1 MRRLLPLAGVLLAVL
16 PGAQAARAST
26 PGLLAVGYTIDAIP
40 PTRSDTAYPVCGVET
55 VPFIN
60 TVYEYDPIGAC
71 PTDGFMV
78 HYTGTITLPA
88 HETIRFWVAADD
100 GGTLKIGQH
109 EIGTWDDKGCS
120 ADLTDDLTLDAGV
133 PLPVDAW
140 FYENGGATCFM
151 AAWSIDG
158 GDWTIIPPGAF
169 SSPTTSTTT
178 TSSTSTTSST
188 TTSTTSTTSTSTTVA
203 PRQSLPDP
211 ASQATTT
218 TQTIQTTTTTSVP
231 VTAQPTTS
239 LTSAP
244 STSST
249 TYPTTSI
256 EAPSISASTSSSE
269 PLPSEPSTTTTVPEP
284 RYTPA
289 EALAVAVDAGKIAEL
304 SKDEAEAVFAA
315 IDEATLTPEIGA
327 LLVAAV
333 QDAPLEVREA
343 FEAKINV
350 YGGATDNYIPVGST
364 VPVSTR
370 RVIIITTGLLVAMPT
385 PRRSR
390 P

>member
-1 MRRLLPLAGVLLAVL
+1 MRRLLPLVGVLLAVL

-120 ADLTDDLTLDAGV
+120 AYESADLTLDAGIA
-133 PLPVDAW
+133 LPVDAW
-140 FYENGGATCFM
+140 FYENGGGTCFM

-158 GDWTIIPPGAF
+158 AEWTIIPPEAF

-178 TSSTSTTSST
+178 TSSTSTTNST
-188 TTSTTSTTSTSTTVA
+188 TTSTTSTTSTSTSVA
-203 PRQSLPDP
+203 PRQTLPEP
-211 ASQATTT
+211 TSQATTT

-231 VTAQPTTS
+231 VTAQPSTS

-249 TYPTTSI
+249 TIPTTSI
-256 EAPSISASTSSSE
+256 EAPSINASTSSSE
-269 PLPSEPSTTTTVPEP
+269 PLPSEPSTTTTVPEE

-289 EALAVAVDAGKIAEL
+289 EALAAAVDAGTVAEL
-304 SKDEAEAVFAA
+304 TGDEAEAVFAA